1 MSGPYQANIVN
12 LSSGQILFA
21 DPTKPWSPD
30 NFPNLPS
37 TTLALGVAGRIE
49 DGNFRGL
56 TFTNTI
62 GYAAFE
68 PLDIRSSLT
77 KTLQI
82 ASDGT
87 VTYTEPTVAYVSTLL
102 QSQSTSIRGF
112 ASPAIGAPGIQ
123 GYTDASPD
131 TVTNA
136 LAKLDAWI
144 ANAFLV
150 QPPAVQPVAAET
162 NAFYGGVRWTNFRTF
177 SALDKSFPYVDSI
190 VFIIGDPESGNYCT
204 IELGDSDYFPY
215 KNYVDGLS
223 PPTAKT
229 PLVRLRIY
237 TDIFVQSANSL
248 YTKAAM
254 QGGCVRLLSEAG
266 HLTVPSQGKV
276 FALEDTDGSSF
287 YTTVSIYLPN
297 LPNAY
302 PKGTPVPVRILYM
315 NSTDSAVNVAV
326 TSTVQAT
333 SGGPSAVSSVTYQY
347 GSPSTATLQLT
358 RPVYSDALAEITTPY
373 FSTYTTTYRLQQMQT
388 AHQSGVG
395 FVYGTPSATQLPA
408 HLTPTYASTLS
419 TQAAYT
425 ASIQNMSM
433 AGLAPGAVWSTTAFA
448 TNAARIAGVETA
460 GPLIST
466 LYPSNPVSTLAHM
479 PLVGAGAN
487 VRSAGLLYTPV
498 YNAALGWTP
507 STPVAA
513 DVLFLSTVAH
523 MCAVTPTAIQWNDA
537 SYPGDRSTIRLSAVY
552 DGTDAVAFSTSAAA
566 TNSLSTNRLLSTS
579 GSGGELYVTLDDVH
593 TESTSQYFFYKAH
606 VSTLVPVSTLSAVTP
621 HTLACT
627 LENRVITGGYTGT
640 IAAQTLSSLVYRFYS
655 EPCDAA
661 ATTDVVYCGVTN
673 VRPICGMYTPTPS
686 SDFLIDVYGS
696 NFAHAYSLSTVATA
710 QTRLGSNSAGPETLV
725 STVRVF
731 SGAGATELTTLPF
744 PRNTT
749 LRLSSVVVRVGSNV
763 WQDPNEPLDFAI
775 RAMLLPENPVTTPA
789 AYISTITPTIYIDT
803 VTDLAQYSTMSGAR
817 GQRVSALLPRVDAPG
832 TANNIGDSVSGGG
845 VFGAGLNVS
854 ISSFYTLG
862 VSSLTI
868 APAAQYAHASS
879 LSAAFPSY
887 YSRELILL
895 DGVYMHPAGMDFSM
909 FNGAYI
915 GIPGAVYPDF
925 VYDLAYDANNGYRYA
940 SFVYETVLP
949 APTACQYMYVR
960 LVAPS
965 AVSTIGATRADNN
978 WFPDAAVPSSRM
990 AAMKA
995 RMHVKILGIHNPGT
1009 YDPFETAWINCWK
1022 AQELLTYDDGVYD
1035 AGAGAGATVLPGGDV
1050 EYRVQV
1056 NRRFYSRVYT
1066 LVRIGLAQDA
1076 SIYSDAPLQFGGI
1089 QVRYSDAPTG
1099 L

>member
-30 NFPNLPS
+30 NFPTLPS

-49 DGNFRGL
+49 DGNFQRL
-56 TFTNTI
+56 TFTNAI
-62 GYAAFE
+62 GYE
-68 PLDIRSSLT
+68 PYEPSNVRSNLA

-82 ASDGT
+82 AANGT
-87 VTYTEPTVAYVSTLL
+87 VTYTEPKVAYVSTLV
-102 QSQSTSIRGF
+102 QSTGVTAF

-123 GYTDASPD
+123 GYSDASPD

-150 QPPAVQPVAAET
+150 QPPAVQPVASET

-177 SALDKSFPYVDSI
+177 SVLDKSFPYVDSI
-190 VFIIGDPESGNYCT
+190 VFIVGDPESGNYCT
-204 IELGDSDYFPY
+204 FELGDSDYFPY

-237 TDIFVQSANSL
+237 TDIFLQSANSL
-248 YTKAAM
+248 YTKQAM

-302 PKGTPVPVRILYM
+302 PKGTPVPVRILYL
-315 NSTDSAVNVAV
+315 NKTDSAVNIAL

-333 SGGPSAVSSVTYQY
+333 TGGPSAVSTVTYQY

-358 RPVYSDALAEITTPY
+358 RPQYSDALAGITTPY
-373 FSTYTTTYRLQQMQT
+373 FSTYTTAYTLHRMQT
-388 AHQSGVG
+388 AHQSGAG
-395 FVYGTPSATQLPA
+395 FVYGTTDPATLPA
-408 HLTPTYASTLS
+408 HLTTPYASTLS
-419 TQAAYT
+419 TQAVYT
-425 ASIQNMSM
+425 ASLQNITMTQ
-433 AGLAPGAVWSTTAFA
+433 LAPGAVWSTVARA
-448 TNAARIAGVETA
+448 TNAARHDGVATA
-460 GPLIST
+460 GPLVST
-466 LYPSNPVSTLAHM
+466 LFPANPVSTLAQTT
-479 PLVGAGAN
+479 LVGTGGDVRRAGT
-487 VRSAGLLYTPV
+487 LYTPV
-498 YNAALGWTP
+498 YGATGWVP
-507 STPVAA
+507 STVVAA
-513 DVLFLSTVAH
+513 DVLFVSTVANV
-523 MCAVTPTAIQWNDA
+523 CAVTPTPVQWNDA
-537 SYPGDRSTIRLSAVY
+537 SYPGDRSTIRLTTVY
-552 DGTDAVAFSTSAAA
+552 EGQDATVFSTSAAL
-566 TNSLSTNRLLSTS
+566 TQSLSTNRILSS
-579 GSGGELYVTLDDVH
+579 VGGTGQMYVTLEDVH
-593 TESTSQYFFYKAH
+593 TESTSQYFFYKAAL
-606 VSTLVPVSTLSAVTP
+606 STLVPVSNLSASALQ
-621 HTLACT
+621 TLTCR

-640 IAAQTLSSLVYRFYS
+640 IVTQTLSSMVYQFYS
-655 EPCDAA
+655 EPCDAT
-661 ATTDVVYCGVTN
+661 ATTDVVYCGVTQ
-673 VRPICGMYTPTPS
+673 VAPICGLYTPTPA

-696 NFAHAYSLSTVATA
+696 NFAHAFTRSTVATA

-725 STVRVF
+725 STFRVF
-731 SGAGATELTTLPF
+731 SAATEHTTLPF
-744 PRNTT
+744 PRNTA

-763 WQDPNEPLDFAI
+763 WQDPNDPLDFAI
-775 RAMLLPENPVTTPA
+775 RAMLIPENPVTTPV
-789 AYISTITPTIYIDT
+789 AYISTITPTLYIDT
-803 VTDLAQYSTMSGAR
+803 VTDLTQFASMAGVR
-817 GQRVSALLPRVDAPG
+817 GQRVASLLPRVDAPG
-832 TANNIGDSVSGGG
+832 VATNIGDSVSGGG
-845 VFGAGLNVS
+845 AFGAGLNVS
-854 ISSFYTLG
+854 ISTFYTLG

-868 APAAQYAHASS
+868 ASDALYAHTSS

-887 YSRELILL
+887 YSRELLLL

-909 FNGAYI
+909 FNGTYL
-915 GIPGAVYPDF
+915 GVPGAQYPDF
-925 VYDLAYDANNGYRYA
+925 VYDLAYDANGGYRYA
-940 SFVYETVLP
+940 TFVYETVLST
-949 APTACQYMYVR
+949 PTACQYMYVR
-960 LVAPS
+960 LAAPS

-978 WFPDAAVPSSRM
+978 WFPDGAVPSARM

-1035 AGAGAGATVLPGGDV
+1035 AGASAGATVLPGGDV
-1050 EYRVQV
+1050 EYRVQI

-1076 SIYSDAPLQFGGI
+1076 SIYSDAPLQFSGI
-1089 QVRYSDAPTG
+1089 QVRYSDAPAG